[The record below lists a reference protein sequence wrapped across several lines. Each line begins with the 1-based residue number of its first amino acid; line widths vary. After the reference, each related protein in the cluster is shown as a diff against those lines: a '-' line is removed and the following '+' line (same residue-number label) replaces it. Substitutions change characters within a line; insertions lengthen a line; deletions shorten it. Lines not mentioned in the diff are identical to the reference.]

1 MKHELKFKHSL
12 ELHIILSPKY
22 IALSMK
28 HSGLCEISTRLL
40 LYSYFF
46 EFDFTVHFPDLHVPN
61 LIYMQLT
68 QGYYNDF

>member
-1 MKHELKFKHSL
+1 
-12 ELHIILSPKY
+12 
-22 IALSMK
+22 MK